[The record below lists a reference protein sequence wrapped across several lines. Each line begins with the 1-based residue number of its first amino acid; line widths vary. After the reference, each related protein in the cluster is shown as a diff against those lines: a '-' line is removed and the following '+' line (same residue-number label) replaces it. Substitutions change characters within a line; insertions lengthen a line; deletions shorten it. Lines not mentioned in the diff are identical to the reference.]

1 MRFDQSQH
9 MRMGQHMKL
18 APHMIQSMEILQM
31 PMAAL
36 EERIEQELES
46 NATLELGEG
55 EAESGAAAARDAV
68 SDADGLAA
76 AGGEGRLEL
85 DAKSG
90 KDDFARLDAYE
101 GDNPEAA
108 ENEFEEHGS
117 DQREEWQDRNRG
129 LSERGSNSSGGDAD
143 AKSEAMANTPERH
156 RSPMEQLREDWGLCD
171 VEPALRPLGE
181 AIIGSIEDDGYIR
194 VSLGEIAEKMPP
206 LPGGARPTPEQ
217 MERALRAVQLLLE
230 PPGIAARD
238 MKECLLLQIDAKE
251 AEALD
256 DMAWALPRRIVEGH
270 LDDLA
275 NNRFPKIAQ
284 KLGVSVEEIK
294 AAVGKLRTLSPAPGR
309 QLIQTSEAAITPDAF
324 VEYDAEN
331 DRYYAYLNDRRLPNL
346 QVNREYAQMARDKAV
361 PKATKDFIKTNLNN
375 AMFLID
381 AIQQRQRTILRVI
394 EVVVAAQR
402 EFFDYGPQS
411 IKPLPMTKV
420 AEQLGIHVATVSR
433 AVAEKYLQTP
443 RGIVPLRKFFTG
455 GTVTEEGEEV
465 SWEAIKAALS
475 EVVANEDKQKP
486 LSDDEL
492 ADELKKRGLEIAR
505 RTVAKYRGQLG
516 IPTGRLRKAY

>member
-36 EERIEQELES
+36 EERIEQELEA
-46 NATLELGEG
+46 NATLELGEA
-55 EAESGAAAARDAV
+55 EATPVEPGSGTPLSENGAE
-68 SDADGLAA
+68 
-76 AGGEGRLEL
+76 GEGRLEL

-90 KDDFARLDAYE
+90 ADDFARLDSYE
-101 GDNPEAA
+101 DANPEAA
-108 ENEFEEHGS
+108 ANEFEENPTPS
-117 DQREEWQDRNRG
+117 RDDFF
-129 LSERGSNSSGGDAD
+129 ERGRPVGDLDRD
-143 AKSEAMANTPERH
+143 AKSEAMANTPERLH
-156 RSPMEQLREDWGLCD
+156 SPSEQLREQWGLTEVD
-171 VEPALRPLGE
+171 PALRVLGE
-181 AIIGSIEDDGYIR
+181 ALIGYIEDDGYIR
-194 VSLGEIAEKMPP
+194 IPLTEIIEKMPP
-206 LPGGARPTPEQ
+206 RPDKGGGTHPTLEE

-238 MKECLLLQIDAKE
+238 MKECLLLQIDAK
-251 AEALD
+251 D
-256 DMAWALPRRIVEGH
+256 DDTPDGRVWDLPRKVVEDH

-275 NNRFPKIAQ
+275 NNRFPRIAQ
-284 KLGVSVEEIK
+284 KLGVSVDEVK
-294 AAVGKLRTLSPAPGR
+294 AAVGRLRTLSPAPGR
-309 QLIQTSEAAITPDAF
+309 QLVQSSTTPITPDAF

-331 DRYYAYLNDRRLPNL
+331 DRYFAYLNDSRLPNL
-346 QVNREYAQMARDKAV
+346 QVNREYAAMSKDKAV
-361 PKATKDFIKTNLNN
+361 PKATKDFIKTNLSN
-375 AMFLID
+375 ALFLID
-381 AIQQRQRTILRVI
+381 AIEQRKRTILRVI
-394 EVVVAAQR
+394 QVVVAAQR

-455 GTVTEEGEEV
+455 GTLTDEGEEV

-475 EVVANEDKQKP
+475 DIVANEDKAKP